1 MNKKKGWNENHIK
14 IMDVNTHTSMKNIL
28 KIKRGGLD
36 GAPTSFI
43 GNLSIDFKM
52 FKIPLH

>member
-1 MNKKKGWNENHIK
+1 
-14 IMDVNTHTSMKNIL
+14 MDVNTHTSMKNIL